1 VRGPAV
7 AGAAYRIRVASSTA
21 FVRSGVA
28 VSVLAHSASAVAG
41 LPGVFAVVR
50 GINLFMVTP
59 GISRPGVA
67 ACGLDLLPRCDEALF
82 MPGSA

>member
-1 VRGPAV
+1 M
-7 AGAAYRIRVASSTA
+7 
-21 FVRSGVA
+21 
-28 VSVLAHSASAVAG
+28 LAHSASAVAG

-50 GINLFMVTP
+50 GINQFMVTR

-67 ACGLDLLPRCDEALF
+67 ACGLYPLPQCDEALF